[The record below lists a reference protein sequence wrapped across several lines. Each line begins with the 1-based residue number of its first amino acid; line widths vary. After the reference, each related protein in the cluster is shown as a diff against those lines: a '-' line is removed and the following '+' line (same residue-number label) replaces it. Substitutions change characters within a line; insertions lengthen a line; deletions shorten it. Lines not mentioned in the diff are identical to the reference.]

1 MNQTTALN
9 RICLLFLLLLS
20 GFYGYA
26 QTYTIET
33 VPNPK
38 KNSSP
43 DYVSNPDQILSAD
56 AVTQINAILR
66 TLEDSTTAQVAVVCV
81 NSIGEAVPKD
91 FATALFKKWGLG
103 YQQKNNGLLVLLVK
117 DQHRIEMET
126 GYGLEGILPDA
137 VCKRIQ
143 VEKMVPQAKTGNFD
157 GAVIDGS
164 REIARLISEPEAKA
178 EVYDSSKYHAGQPLE
193 DSGVFVVFLLLV
205 PCLFVFRGI
214 AFLAKKRNPVAD
226 QIEKAVSQAKGR
238 WAWGF
243 ALRMVFPLI
252 LGWIVIELRAPLSL
266 QGWQILTIMYVY
278 AGAVAWDGRR
288 RRKNA
293 FEKLFSASTEPE
305 RYSREKASGLNNW
318 LNMVVFPIPFIW
330 LKIRDNKVLDH
341 LRNHPRQTSDGF
353 VLTKTEKKGR
363 EAFLSDY
370 QKVEQELETVDYD
383 VWRNEDHYVMQ
394 IVGYEDMAVTKYEH
408 CDRCNSKAM
417 HFTGDRIVKEATKD
431 QEGSGMKDYTCKACG
446 HHRETAYSIAMIVAA
461 TPSSTNS
468 SHTYSSSG
476 STSWSGSS
484 GSSSSSSSSSWGGGS
499 SGGGGAGSSW

>member
-1 MNQTTALN
+1 MNQTITLT

-20 GFYGYA
+20 GMRGNA

-33 VPNPK
+33 IPNPK
-38 KNSSP
+38 KSSSP
-43 DYVSNPDQILSAD
+43 DYVSNPDQMLSAD
-56 AVTQINAILR
+56 AVKEINSILR

-117 DQHRIEMET
+117 DQHRIEIET

-157 GAVIDGS
+157 GAVIEGS

-178 EVYDSSKYHAGQPLE
+178 EVYDNSKYGSGKRLE

-205 PCLFVFRGI
+205 PCLFVLRGI
-214 AFLAKKRNPVAD
+214 SFLAKKRNPVAD

-238 WAWGF
+238 WVWGL
-243 ALRMVFPLI
+243 ALHMVMPLI

-293 FEKLFSASTEPE
+293 FEKLFSNSTEPE
-305 RYSREKASGLNNW
+305 RYSRQKAAGLNNW
-318 LNMVVFPIPFIW
+318 LNMVVFPMPFIW
-330 LKIRDNKVLDH
+330 LRIRDSKALDH
-341 LRNHPRQTSDGF
+341 LRNHPRQTSEGF
-353 VLTKTEKKGR
+353 VLTKTEKKER
-363 EAFLSDY
+363 EDFLSDY
-370 QKVEQELETVDYD
+370 QKVEQELKTVDYD
-383 VWRNEDHYVMQ
+383 VWRNEKHHITQ
-394 IVGYEDMAVTKYEH
+394 IVGYEDMAATKYEYCTNCH
-408 CDRCNSKAM
+408 SKAM
-417 HFTGDRIVKEATKD
+417 YFSGDRIVKEATKD
-431 QEGSGMKDYTCKACG
+431 QEGSGIKDYTCKACG
-446 HHRETAYSIAMIVAA
+446 HHRETAYSIAKIVAA
-461 TPSSTNS
+461 TPSNTNS
-468 SHTYSSSG
+468 SRTYSSSG
-476 STSWSGSS
+476 SSSWSGSS
-484 GSSSSSSSSSWGGGS
+484 GNSSSSSSWGGGR

>member
-1 MNQTTALN
+1 MNQTTTLT
-9 RICLLFLLLLS
+9 RICLFFLLLL
-20 GFYGYA
+20 GINGYA

-33 VPNPK
+33 IPNPK
-38 KNSSP
+38 KSASP

-56 AVTQINAILR
+56 AVEQINSILR

-126 GYGLEGILPDA
+126 GYGLEGVLPDA

-178 EVYDSSKYHAGQPLE
+178 EVYDNSKYVSGKRLE

-214 AFLAKKRNPVAD
+214 SFLAKKRNPVAD

-238 WAWGF
+238 WAWGL
-243 ALRMVFPLI
+243 ALHMLMPLI

-278 AGAVAWDGRR
+278 AGAVALDGRR

-293 FEKLFSASTEPE
+293 FEKLFSDSTEPE

-318 LNMVVFPIPFIW
+318 LNMVVFPMPFIW
-330 LKIRDNKVLDH
+330 LKIRDDKALHH

-353 VLTKTEKKGR
+353 VLTKAQENQR
-363 EAFLSDY
+363 DAFLSDY
-370 QKVEQELETVDYD
+370 QKVEQELKTVDYD
-383 VWRNEDHYVMQ
+383 VWQNKDHHIMQ
-394 IVGYEDMAVTKYEH
+394 LAGYEDLAVTKYEH
-408 CDRCNSKAM
+408 CNNCHSKAM
-417 HFTGDRIVKEATKD
+417 YFTGDRIVKEATKD
-431 QEGSGMKDYTCKACG
+431 QEGSGIKDYTCKACG
-446 HHRETAYSIAMIVAA
+446 HHRETAFSIAKIVAA
-461 TPSSTNS
+461 TPSNTNS
-468 SHTYSSSG
+468 SRTYSSSG
-476 STSWSGSS
+476 SSSWSGSS
-484 GSSSSSSSSSWGGGS
+484 GSSSSSSSWGGGR

>member
-1 MNQTTALN
+1 MNQTPALN
-9 RICLLFLLLLS
+9 RICLLFFFLLS
-20 GFYGYA
+20 GIHGYA
-26 QTYTIET
+26 QHYTIET
-33 VPNPK
+33 LPNPK
-38 KNSSP
+38 KSSSP

-56 AVTQINAILR
+56 AVQQVNAILR

-103 YQQKNNGLLVLLVK
+103 YQQKDNGLLILLVK

-157 GAVIDGS
+157 GAIMDGAK
-164 REIARLISEPEAKA
+164 EIARIISEPEAKA
-178 EVYDSSKYHAGQPLE
+178 EVYDSSKYEPGQPLE

-205 PCLFVFRGI
+205 PCLLVFRGI
-214 AFLAKKRNPVAD
+214 KFLARKRNPVAR
-226 QIEKAVSQAKGR
+226 QVEKAVAQAKGR
-238 WAWGF
+238 WAWGL
-243 ALRMVFPLI
+243 ALHMVMPLI

-278 AGAVAWDGRR
+278 AGAVAWDARS

-293 FEKLFSASTEPE
+293 FEKLFSNSTEPE

-318 LNMVVFPIPFIW
+318 PNMVVFPIPFIW
-330 LKIRDNKVLDH
+330 LKIKDSQALDH

-353 VLTKTEKKGR
+353 VLTKTENKER
-363 EAFLSDY
+363 DAFLSDY
-370 QKVEQELETVDYD
+370 QKIEQELKTVDYD
-383 VWRNEDHYVMQ
+383 VWRNEKHHVMQ
-394 IVGYEDMAVTKYEH
+394 IVGYENMSTTQYER
-408 CDRCNSKAM
+408 CNRCNSKAM
-417 HFTGDRIVKEATKD
+417 CFTGNRIVKEATKD
-431 QEGSGMKDYTCKACG
+431 TEGSGLKYYTCKACG
-446 HHRETAYSIAMIVAA
+446 QRRETEYSIPVIVA
-461 TPSSTNS
+461 TTSSASNS
-468 SHTYSSSG
+468 SRTYSSSG
-476 STSWSGSS
+476 SSSWSGSS
-484 GSSSSSSSSSWGGGS
+484 GSSSSSSSWGGGS

>member
-1 MNQTTALN
+1 MNQSTTLI

-20 GFYGYA
+20 GIHGYA

-33 VPNPK
+33 IPNPK
-38 KNSSP
+38 KSSSP
-43 DYVSNPDQILSAD
+43 DYVSNPDQMLSTD
-56 AVTQINAILR
+56 AVKEINSILR

-81 NSIGEAVPKD
+81 NSIGDAVPKD

-137 VCKRIQ
+137 ICKRIQ

-178 EVYDSSKYHAGQPLE
+178 EVYDTSKYDPGKPLE

-214 AFLAKKRNPVAD
+214 LFLAKKRNPVAD

-238 WAWGF
+238 WAWGL
-243 ALRMVFPLI
+243 ALHMVMPLI

-266 QGWQILTIMYVY
+266 QGWQIITIMYAY

-288 RRKNA
+288 RRQNA
-293 FEKLFSASTEPE
+293 FEKLFSKLAEPE
-305 RYSREKASGLNNW
+305 RYSREKAIGFNNW
-318 LNMVVFPIPFIW
+318 LNIIVFPIPFVW
-330 LKIRDNKVLDH
+330 LKIQDNKALNH
-341 LRNHPRQTSDGF
+341 LRNHPRQTSEGF
-353 VLTKTEKKGR
+353 VLTKAEKNER
-363 EAFLSDY
+363 AAFLSDY
-370 QKVEQELETVDYD
+370 QKVEQELKTVDYD
-383 VWRNEDHYVMQ
+383 IWRNEKHYVTQ
-394 IVGYEDMAVTKYEH
+394 VVGYENMAGTKYEH
-408 CDRCNSKAM
+408 CIKCNSKAM
-417 HFTGDRIVKEATKD
+417 YFTGDKVVKQATKD
-431 QEGSGMKDYTCKACG
+431 HEGSGIKEYTCKACG
-446 HHRETAYSIAMIVAA
+446 HHRETEYSIAMIVAA
-461 TPSSTNS
+461 TASNTNS
-468 SHTYSSSG
+468 SRTYSSSG
-476 STSWSGSS
+476 SSSWSGSS
-484 GSSSSSSSSSWGGGS
+484 GSSSSSSSSWGGGS